1 MTTQMQIFSLKDQAD
16 KAQVLANSNQ
26 ADELMTQV
34 EKTSEA
40 FENMFRAM
48 RETVDSQSREISKLK
63 ERIRQLESEKP
74 KPDPFRLQKNKAL
87 FELIYKSSKL
97 KKEFLAFLKEM
108 EVESMVKAEKA
119 TEENWHAS
127 FLWS

>member
-1 MTTQMQIFSLKDQAD
+1 
-16 KAQVLANSNQ
+16 
-26 ADELMTQV
+26 MTQV

-87 FELIYKSSKL
+87 FELIYKSSK
-97 KKEFLAFLKEM
+97 
-108 EVESMVKAEKA
+108 
-119 TEENWHAS
+119 N
-127 FLWS
+127 